1 MPGRKACAAALV
13 CLALAS
19 PIPAMAQ
26 LTENLGALT
35 DQNVKRYLAPLNT
48 ALSGTMN
55 SGIFRTGYVPKTGIN
70 VSGGLVLMAIEFG
83 SGDKTFVPVDPEGF
97 TSLTPTEVPTV
108 VGSPDGV
115 AVEGQDNLSQI
126 YPGGFDLEGFEIAA
140 PQISI
145 GSIYGTRA
153 VIRYIAFDVGDSEF
167 GRFSYTGFGAQ
178 HSISQWIPEMPF
190 DMAAGFM
197 IQNLE
202 IGDDIVSARATHVG
216 VTASREF
223 YRYLQPYVGFGID
236 TMRLHAKHEDDDVED
251 DVDDSFDVKLDT
263 QTDPRLTLGLAAR
276 APYVSAFI
284 ELSAAAATGVAIG
297 LSFGN

>member
-1 MPGRKACAAALV
+1 MPGKRACAAVLL
-13 CLALAS
+13 CLALAA
-19 PIPAMAQ
+19 PIPVMAQ
-26 LTENLGALT
+26 LTENLGGLT
-35 DQNVKRYLAPLNT
+35 DQNVERYLGPLNT

-55 SGIFRTGYVPKTGIN
+55 SAIFRTGYVPRTGIN
-70 VSGGLVLMAIEFG
+70 ISGGLVVMAIEFG
-83 SGDKTFVPVDPEGF
+83 SADKTFIPVDPEGF
-97 TSLTPTEVPTV
+97 TSVTPTKVPTV
-108 VGSPDGV
+108 VGSSEGV
-115 AVEGQDNLSQI
+115 AVQGQDHLTQI
-126 YPGGFDLEGFEIAA
+126 YPGGFDLEGFEMAA

-153 VIRYIAFDVGDSEF
+153 IVRYIAFDVGDSEF
-167 GRFSYTGFGAQ
+167 GKFSYTGFGAQ
-178 HSISQWIPEMPF
+178 HSLSQWIPELPF

-202 IGDDIVSARATHVG
+202 IGDDVVSARATHFG

-223 YRYLQPYVGFGID
+223 YKYLQPYVGFGVD
-236 TMRLHAKHEDDDVED
+236 TMRLHAKHDDDDLEDDL
-251 DVDDSFDVKLDT
+251 DDSFDVTLDT
-263 QTDPRLTLGLAAR
+263 QTDPRLTLGLAAD